1 ESLEISVVG
10 DFDRD
15 TILHLVGRYF
25 GGLRE
30 NSMVAPSGSTI
41 SFPSGKE
48 LKLQVKSASDKA
60 MLTVAWPTDDF
71 WDISRTRRLSVLA
84 SVLDDRLRMQ
94 VREELGATYS
104 PVVYNRPS
112 RVDPG
117 FGVLRSQM
125 IVAPSQADMLTEK
138 LKEVGARLAE
148 EGVTKDE
155 LERALEPVLTSIRDL
170 VRTNSYWLGS
180 VLTMSSRHP
189 QQLEWPLTIQK
200 DFAAITVED
209 ISTLAA
215 KYLQPEKAAEVVILS
230 EKQKITK

>member
-1 ESLEISVVG
+1 MQLGGERFLAGGNQRYGIVPLSALEQLTLEQVENWLAPVLKKEPLEISVVG

-94 VREELGATYS
+94 VREELGAT
-104 PVVYNRPS
+104 
-112 RVDPG
+112 
-117 FGVLRSQM
+117 
-125 IVAPSQADMLTEK
+125 
-138 LKEVGARLAE
+138 
-148 EGVTKDE
+148 
-155 LERALEPVLTSIRDL
+155 
-170 VRTNSYWLGS
+170 
-180 VLTMSSRHP
+180 
-189 QQLEWPLTIQK
+189 
-200 DFAAITVED
+200 
-209 ISTLAA
+209 
-215 KYLQPEKAAEVVILS
+215 
-230 EKQKITK
+230 